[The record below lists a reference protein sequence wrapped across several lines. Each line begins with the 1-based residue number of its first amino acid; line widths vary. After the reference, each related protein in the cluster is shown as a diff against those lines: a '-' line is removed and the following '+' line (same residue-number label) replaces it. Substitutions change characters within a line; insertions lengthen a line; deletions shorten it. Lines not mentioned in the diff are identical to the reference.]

1 MQSWFKVI
9 FKLRLEEL
17 LAFILLVPML
27 FFMVIYYGEDG
38 FRDSNVDRFLITG
51 GVFLLFLGI
60 IKLKDLKLLLNSKI
74 GRLIKVIL
82 DFLRETLPFAFCISI
97 YTNMHDMV
105 HLVNPNDVDLYLM
118 GWDKFLLGFHPAICL
133 EQFITP
139 GLTDFMYSSYS
150 AFLIYIL
157 IFSMYLY
164 IKKENAAFRET
175 LVSVILTFYIG
186 YIGYVFFP
194 AVGPKFTMSHMFETS
209 LSGTQITDRLSFL
222 MNYKISEYTRRD
234 CFPSLHN
241 GIIFLILLFAYK
253 YNKIYAIIFLPFAI
267 SLFISTLYLRYHY
280 FVDMIAGF
288 ILASI
293 IFYFGPILNKF
304 WEDNRYNKNW
314 QYKLKSQEL

>member
-1 MQSWFKVI
+1 MQSRFKVI
-9 FKLRLEEL
+9 FKLRLEEFL
-17 LAFILLVPML
+17 VFILLVPML

-118 GWDKFLLGFHPAICL
+118 SWDKYLLGFHPAIYL

-175 LVSVILTFYIG
+175 LVSVIITFYIG

-209 LSGTQITDRLSFL
+209 LTGTEITDRLSFL
-222 MNYKISEYTRRD
+222 MNYEISEYTRRD

-241 GIIFLILLFAYK
+241 GIIFLILLFAFK
-253 YNKIYAIIFLPFAI
+253 QSRTYAFLFLPFAI
-267 SLFISTLYLRYHY
+267 TLFISTLYLRYHY
-280 FVDMIAGF
+280 FIDMVAGF
-288 ILASI
+288 ALALI
-293 IFYFGPILNKF
+293 VFYFGPILNNW
-304 WEDNRYNKNW
+304 WEEKRVSNAF
-314 QYKLKSQEL
+314 L

>member
-9 FKLRLEEL
+9 FKLRLEEF
-17 LAFILLVPML
+17 LAFILLAPML
-27 FFMVIYYGEDG
+27 FFMVIYYGEVG

-51 GVFLLFLGI
+51 GVFLMFLGI

-118 GWDKFLLGFHPAICL
+118 AWDKYLLGFHPAIYL

-209 LSGTQITDRLSFL
+209 LTGTEITDRLSFL
-222 MNYKISEYTRRD
+222 MNYEISEYTRRD

-241 GIIFLILLFAYK
+241 GIIFLILLFAFK
-253 YNKIYAIIFLPFAI
+253 QSRTYALLFLPFAI

-280 FVDMIAGF
+280 FIDMVAGF
-288 ILASI
+288 ALALI
-293 IFYFGPILNKF
+293 VFYFGPILNNW
-304 WEDNRYNKNW
+304 WEEKRVSNAF
-314 QYKLKSQEL
+314 L